1 MRKRNKRILVRLTEK
16 EYKQIKL
23 LAKKENTTMNN
34 IIRTRM
40 MNTHIKH
47 LPEDFYIELAEK
59 MNTIGK
65 SINDIARI
73 ANETEIVSKGE
84 MRRVTDLM
92 NSVTEFV
99 KEEKE

>member
-1 MRKRNKRILVRLTEK
+1 MRKRNKRILIRLTEK
-16 EYKQIKL
+16 ERKQIEL
-23 LAKKENTTMNN
+23 LEKAENTTMNN

-40 MNTHIKH
+40 MNTHIIH
-47 LPEDFYIELAEK
+47 LPDNFYIELAKK

-99 KEEKE
+99 KKSK

>member
-34 IIRTRM
+34 VIRTRM
-40 MNTHIKH
+40 MNTNIKH
-47 LPEDFYIELAEK
+47 LPENFYIELAEK

-73 ANETEIVSKGE
+73 ANESEIVSKGE
-84 MRRVTDLM
+84 IRRVTDLM